1 MGLGIT
7 GFLSFFP
14 GVDSVLRGASP
25 GSKLLAPGPSLEPTA
40 GSWVLTVEELVRGQ
54 GVLFRRVTTPLK
66 YWQVFNSGH
75 LTI

>member
-1 MGLGIT
+1 MKKITLNLIEGICIFVDWSNFSLARGIPMGLGIT

-40 GSWVLTVEELVRGQ
+40 GS
-54 GVLFRRVTTPLK
+54 
-66 YWQVFNSGH
+66 
-75 LTI
+75 